1 MQWSGGSDSGSGGDC
16 SGIYCIM
23 AAVYDD
29 GFFSGGGA
37 GWQLHLVSLYVEGG
51 TPILN
56 VRRFT
61 QAGLA
66 FDDTVVGGLQT
77 HPGIQTRYWRG
88 GPLHTGNDTYN
99 FLFRH
104 GQVSAPS

>member
-1 MQWSGGSDSGSGGDC
+1 MQWSGGSDSGSGDSYGGGGGDC
-16 SGIYCIM
+16 GGIYYIM

-51 TPILN
+51 TPIIN

-66 FDDTVVGGLQT
+66 FDDAVVGGL
-77 HPGIQTRYWRG
+77 
-88 GPLHTGNDTYN
+88 
-99 FLFRH
+99 
-104 GQVSAPS
+104 